1 MLKKFK
7 KQFKYILLFMITIIL
22 LVVLTG
28 CQNSISIE
36 EKVEEELNYID
47 NRLLLIANSLDNLS
61 FVHYKVEPKEIKG
74 STKKEESSAQKKE
87 SSSEKTNEGEESGD
101 QEESKEI
108 FSMTSNSILS
118 NDRNQIDWSSLK
130 LKVENLYETWSTVT
144 IDLQQVIENKD
155 SILAFNT
162 YLDSLINAIQ
172 TQDKIEALKQVS
184 NLYQLLPSYLEA
196 FSPNQ
201 EKISLSKTKSFL
213 ITAYAI
219 VEKEQWEQISQ
230 AMASAEENFLPF
242 INNTQT
248 NENKQSDRNK
258 VYVLLK
264 ELIKT
269 VNEKN
274 KEIFYLKYKVVM
286 QELNNIM

>member
-1 MLKKFK
+1 MLNKLK
-7 KQFKYILLFMITIIL
+7 KQFKYIFLFMITITL
-22 LVVLTG
+22 LVALTG
-28 CQNSISIE
+28 CQSHIRIE
-36 EKVEEELNYID
+36 EKLEEELNYID
-47 NRLLLIANSLDNLS
+47 NRLLLIANSLNNLS

-74 STKKEESSAQKKE
+74 SSKEGEETGQDKG
-87 SSSEKTNEGEESGD
+87 SSSEKTNEGGESGK
-101 QEESKEI
+101 QEETKEI
-108 FSMTSNSILS
+108 FSMTSQSVLS
-118 NDRNQIDWSSLK
+118 NDRNQIDWNSLK

-144 IDLQQVIENKD
+144 IDLQQVIEKKD

-162 YLDSLINAIQ
+162 YLDSLISAIQ
-172 TQDKIEALKQVS
+172 SQNKIEALGQVA

-201 EKISLSKTKSFL
+201 EKISLAKTKSFL

-219 VEKEQWEQISQ
+219 VEKEQWDQISQ

-248 NENKQSDRNK
+248 DENKQADRNK
-258 VYVLLK
+258 VYILLK

-274 KEIFYLKYKVVM
+274 KEIFYLKYKIVI